1 MKGSPRVRVLFDTGS
16 HKSFVS
22 RKVVKAAGVPAKRKE
37 WIEIKSFGQEKAEG
51 KLHDVF
57 ELEVLP
63 VTGEESVKIEAYGVE
78 YVSQIRNEHVE
89 LKKRDYSHL
98 QGLWFSDVCKENE
111 VLEIEVLIGADYLW
125 CFQEGNVV
133 RGKADEPVA
142 VQTRLGWVLS
152 GPMKVSG
159 SGNETNSMHAVDVNF
174 LAQDNSSCTKLD
186 ESIHRLWDFETLG
199 IRQEDEVHETLKD
212 SIKFNGTRYSVKL
225 PWKEGHSALPSN
237 YNISLKRLKGQL
249 GRLKKEPEILEEY
262 DSVIKEQLE
271 KGIIEPVIELERA
284 EKIHYIPHHA
294 VVRRD
299 AKTTKVRVVY
309 DASCKESPKGASL
322 NDCLHI
328 GPKLAQLLFHIL
340 LRFREKRIALVAD
353 IEKAF
358 LSVEVD
364 ALDRDCLRFL
374 WVKDVQDKEI
384 RPVEYRF
391 CRVVFG
397 VNCSPFLLNATL
409 QYHLDSLESKDPEVV
424 RKLKDS
430 FYVDDLV
437 SGEQTSDKAFL
448 LYEQAS
454 EGLAKGGF
462 RLRKWLS
469 NSKELLKRIEQSEE
483 RASEKDVLDDETYAK
498 VSMGVNN
505 NSDTS

>member
-1 MKGSPRVRVLFDTGS
+1 M
-16 HKSFVS
+16 
-22 RKVVKAAGVPAKRKE
+22 
-37 WIEIKSFGQEKAEG
+37 
-51 KLHDVF
+51 
-57 ELEVLP
+57 
-63 VTGEESVKIEAYGVE
+63 KIEAYGVE

-199 IRQEDEVHETLKD
+199 IRQEYEVHESLKD

-294 VVRRD
+294 VVRKD

-309 DASCKESPKGASL
+309 DASCK
-322 NDCLHI
+322 
-328 GPKLAQLLFHIL
+328 
-340 LRFREKRIALVAD
+340 
-353 IEKAF
+353 
-358 LSVEVD
+358 
-364 ALDRDCLRFL
+364 
-374 WVKDVQDKEI
+374 
-384 RPVEYRF
+384 
-391 CRVVFG
+391 
-397 VNCSPFLLNATL
+397 
-409 QYHLDSLESKDPEVV
+409 
-424 RKLKDS
+424 
-430 FYVDDLV
+430 
-437 SGEQTSDKAFL
+437 
-448 LYEQAS
+448 
-454 EGLAKGGF
+454 
-462 RLRKWLS
+462 
-469 NSKELLKRIEQSEE
+469 
-483 RASEKDVLDDETYAK
+483 
-498 VSMGVNN
+498 
-505 NSDTS
+505 